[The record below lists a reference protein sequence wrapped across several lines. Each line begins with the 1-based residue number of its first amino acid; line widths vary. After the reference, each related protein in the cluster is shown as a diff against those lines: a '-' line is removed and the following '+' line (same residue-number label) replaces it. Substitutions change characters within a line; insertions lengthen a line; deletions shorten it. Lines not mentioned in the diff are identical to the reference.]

1 MMKLNPYSLLLMVGV
16 LMFAT
21 ATLTQLGAGG
31 ELVREGAK
39 SVDQDISS
47 FAARALGMRDNELS
61 VAADSGPVAGEL
73 DNTQA
78 RVADVE
84 RIAAVDGQRVAS
96 R

>member
-1 MMKLNPYSLLLMVGV
+1 MIKLNPYSMLLTVGV

-21 ATLTQLGAGG
+21 ATLTQLGSGS
-31 ELVREGAK
+31 ELVRAGAK

-47 FAARALGMRDNELS
+47 FAARALRVTDNELS
-61 VAADSGPVAGEL
+61 AATDTGPVAGEL
-73 DNTQA
+73 DNTPA
-78 RVADVE
+78 RIADVE